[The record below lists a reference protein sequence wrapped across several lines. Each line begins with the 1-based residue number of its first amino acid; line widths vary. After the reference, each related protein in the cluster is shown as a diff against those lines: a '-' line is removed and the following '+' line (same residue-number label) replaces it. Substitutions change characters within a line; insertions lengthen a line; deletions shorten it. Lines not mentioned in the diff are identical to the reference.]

1 MKSVE
6 NKWLNC
12 TNLGVMEGGAGP
24 GAGGESKLKLF
35 VQYIVCVHRTSW
47 TPPPMIDFSSPPI
60 IEFSSPPMIDPPTYQ
75 DQQDQYIVQ

>member
-24 GAGGESKLKLF
+24 GGGGESKLKLF

-47 TPPPMIDFSSPPI
+47 TPPHD
-60 IEFSSPPMIDPPTYQ
+60 
-75 DQQDQYIVQ
+75 